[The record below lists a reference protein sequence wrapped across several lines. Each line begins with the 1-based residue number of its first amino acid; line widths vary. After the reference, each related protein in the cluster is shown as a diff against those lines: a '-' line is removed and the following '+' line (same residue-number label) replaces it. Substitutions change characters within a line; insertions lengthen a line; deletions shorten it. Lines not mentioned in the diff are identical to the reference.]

1 MTMRKLFLL
10 MVLMLTACGSGG
22 GSGSGKT
29 AVPPSLTPS
38 LLPTIMSSLPPTLA
52 SDTPS
57 PPPTRVPDT
66 PTPFVAPTP
75 TSESYQAL
83 AGHALGPDNAPLTII
98 MYGDFQCEICA
109 RYARDLEIV
118 RDRYPDGIRLI
129 WRHLPDVRTH
139 DKAALALQA
148 SEAAA
153 AQGSFWEMHDQL
165 FTHQADWIDLSPDEF
180 RAVLREYAGTV
191 GLDVDRFTAE
201 LDAGTYAPLVEAA
214 QRDAADLD
222 IVGAPVLLYNSQ
234 PFSGRDDLFG
244 LDEAA
249 RLALLAPRQFDAAP
263 LMTIDPAKTYRA
275 TIKTDKGDIVIDLWA
290 DQAPVAVNNF
300 VFLARSG
307 WYDDITF
314 FYVVPGFLAQTGDPS
329 DTGRGTPGY
338 TIPDEYD
345 TGQFFN
351 RAGLVAMA
359 HPLGMSTGS
368 QFFITLAPLMPP
380 AEWDGKYTIFGEVV
394 SGLDVVQ
401 NLTPR
406 NANDPVNFPDPPP
419 GDRVLTVTIEEQP

>member
-1 MTMRKLFLL
+1 VRTRIACTRLFLPYFAIL
-10 MVLMLTACGSGG
+10 IVLLTACG
-22 GSGSGKT
+22 GSSASGKT
-29 AVPPSLTPS
+29 PVPPSLTPFPS
-38 LLPTIMSSLPPTLA
+38 ATA
-52 SDTPS
+52 SVATSTPL
-57 PPPTRVPDT
+57 DT
-66 PTPFVAPTP
+66 PTPFIMPTP
-75 TSESYQAL
+75 TGESYEAL
-83 AGHALGPDNAPLTII
+83 AGHALGPDDAPLTII

-118 RDRYPDGIRLI
+118 RSRYPDDIRLI
-129 WRHLPDVRTH
+129 WRHLPDVRAH

-153 AQGSFWEMHDQL
+153 AQGNFWEMRDQL
-165 FTHQADWIDLSPDEF
+165 FTHQADWINLSPDEF
-180 RAVLREYAGTV
+180 RAVLRDYAGTV
-191 GLDVDRFTAE
+191 GLDVERFTAD

-214 QRDAADLD
+214 QRDAAELD

-234 PFSGRDDLFG
+234 LFSGRDDLFG

-249 RLALLAPRQFDAAP
+249 RLVLLQPRQFETAP
-263 LMTIDPAKTYRA
+263 DMIIDPAKTYRA
-275 TIKTDKGDIVIDLWA
+275 TITTDKGDIVIDLWA
-290 DQAPVAVNNF
+290 DKAPMAVNNF

-314 FYVVPGFLAQTGDPS
+314 YYVVPGFLAQTGDPS

-345 TGQFFN
+345 NGQFFN

-359 HPLGMSTGS
+359 HPPGMSAGS
-368 QFFITLAPLMPP
+368 QFFITLAPLIPP
-380 AEWDGKYTIFGEVV
+380 AEWDGKYTTFGQVV

>member
-1 MTMRKLFLL
+1 MRKFLL
-10 MVLMLTACGSGG
+10 LMLLILTACGSGG
-22 GSGSGKT
+22 GSGKT

-38 LLPTIMSSLPPTLA
+38 LLPTSMSSLPPTLA
-52 SDTPS
+52 SDTPA
-57 PPPTRVPDT
+57 PFPTLAPAT
-66 PTPFVAPTP
+66 PTPFSVPTA

-118 RDRYPDGIRLI
+118 RDRYPDDVRLI
-129 WRHLPDVRTH
+129 WRHLPDVRAH

-153 AQGSFWEMHDQL
+153 AQGAFWEMHDQL
-165 FTHQADWIDLSPDEF
+165 FTHQVDWMTLSPDEF
-180 RAVLREYAGTV
+180 RAVLHEYAATV
-191 GLDVDRFTAE
+191 GLDVAQFDAD
-201 LDAGTYAPLVEAA
+201 LDAGTYAPLVEEA
-214 QRDAADLD
+214 QRDAADLGL
-222 IVGAPVLLYNSQ
+222 VGAPVLLFNSQ

-249 RLALLAPRQFDAAP
+249 RLVLLESRQFDAAP
-263 LMTIDPAKTYRA
+263 PMTIDPAKTYRA
-275 TIKTDKGDIVIDLWA
+275 TITTDKGDIVIDLWA
-290 DQAPVAVNNF
+290 DKAPIAVNNF
-300 VFLARSG
+300 VFLARNG
-307 WYDDITF
+307 WYDGNTF
-314 FYVVPGFLAQTGDPS
+314 YYVVPGFLAQTGDPS

-359 HPLGMSTGS
+359 HPPGMSAGS

-394 SGLDVVQ
+394 SGLDVVES
-401 NLTPR
+401 LTAR

-419 GDRVLTVTIEEQP
+419 GDRVLTITIEEQP